1 MLRTSYFIL
10 IVNTL
15 LTFFNMD
22 KLNSQSM
29 RGLVFFPAPTKIP
42 VFSADPTVHRM
53 KIGNIPGSKDMRAS
67 LGGIIPVV
75 ETQDSKLRLST
86 AASVQFGIH
95 PSGQAEIVSLEFY
108 LDYIILDYSLAQY
121 VYLRTLLG
129 HTSHHLSDTEF
140 EKRQLSQTVN
150 YSRDYTAIYGIYS
163 HDRTLLYGGTNFG
176 YVFHLEGKE
185 SKRWQFHFGVEQLLL
200 KWNVFH
206 FYSAADSRWFQE
218 AGFHFANTYQF
229 GIRLPADGIRMFRT
243 GYQFR
248 HGIDERGQFFP
259 NHSKQHLMF
268 ILVDL

>member
-15 LTFFNMD
+15 LIFFNMD

-29 RGLVFFPAPTKIP
+29 RDLVFFPASTKIP
-42 VFSADPTVHRM
+42 VFPADPMAHRM

-75 ETQDSKLRLST
+75 ETQDRKLRLST

-108 LDYIILDYSLAQY
+108 LDYIILDYALAQF

-140 EKRQLSQTVN
+140 EKRQLGQTVN

-163 HDRTLLYGGTNFG
+163 NDRTLLYGGANFG

-185 SKRWQFHFGVEQLLL
+185 SKTLAVSLWSGAITIEMECFSFLFG
-200 KWNVFH
+200 
-206 FYSAADSRWFQE
+206 R
-218 AGFHFANTYQF
+218 
-229 GIRLPADGIRMFRT
+229 RLPLVSGSRFPIRQYLPIWNTPAR
-243 GYQFR
+243 
-248 HGIDERGQFFP
+248 
-259 NHSKQHLMF
+259 
-268 ILVDL
+268 

>member
-10 IVNTL
+10 IVNMI
-15 LTFFNMD
+15 FFNMG
-22 KLNSQSM
+22 KLNSQSL
-29 RGLVFFPAPTKIP
+29 RDLVFFPASTKIP
-42 VFSADPTVHRM
+42 VFPADPTAHRM

-75 ETQDSKLRLST
+75 ETQDRKLRLST

-108 LDYIILDYSLAQY
+108 LDYIIVDYALAQY

-140 EKRQLSQTVN
+140 EKRQLVHTIN

-163 HDRTLLYGGTNFG
+163 TDRTLMYAGANFG

-185 SKRWQFHFGVEQLLL
+185 TKPWQFHFGGEHTLI
-200 KWNVFH
+200 KWKSYRV
-206 FYSAADSRWFQE
+206 YAATDSRWFQE
-218 AGFHFANTYQF
+218 AGFQFANTYQF
-229 GIRLPADGIRMFRT
+229 GIRVPGNGIRSFGT
-243 GYQFR
+243 AYQFR
-248 HGIDERGQFFP
+248 HGLDERGQFFP
-259 NHSKQHLMF
+259 HHHSEQLVLF
-268 ILVDL
+268 FVDL